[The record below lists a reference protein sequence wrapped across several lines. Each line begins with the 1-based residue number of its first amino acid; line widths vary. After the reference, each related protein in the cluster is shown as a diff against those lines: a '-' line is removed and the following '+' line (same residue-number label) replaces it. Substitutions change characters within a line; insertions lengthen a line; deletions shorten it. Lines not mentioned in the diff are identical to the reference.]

1 MKRLLL
7 VAFAIAAVFAARPAT
22 SADLETA
29 PVYQPLPPIVPVYSW
44 TGCYLGGNVGT
55 GWSTWT
61 YSNPTDNP
69 TRPGERG
76 IILGNEEM
84 TSLPAVRSAV
94 TIRAEHGYSAFR
106 GWAIG
111 PR

>member
-7 VAFAIAAVFAARPAT
+7 VAFALAAVFAARPAM
-22 SADLETA
+22 SADLEPAQFISRHLPLYRFTA
-29 PVYQPLPPIVPVYSW
+29 ARDATWAATLGPDGRLGPIQIQPTIQPALVNGGPSW
-44 TGCYLGGNVGT
+44 
-55 GWSTWT
+55 
-61 YSNPTDNP
+61 
-69 TRPGERG
+69 
-76 IILGNEEM
+76 EM

>member
-7 VAFAIAAVFAARPAT
+7 VAFALAALFAARPAM
-22 SADLETA
+22 SADLEPA
-29 PVYQPLPPIVPVYSW
+29 PVYQPPPPVVPVYSW
-44 TGCYLGGNVGT
+44 TGCYLGGNVWT

-76 IILGNEEM
+76 AILGM